1 MPLAKN
7 NVRSV
12 AGSLALGPVCPNGRN
27 IYQCCSRIEPT
38 EAVNVVLQDAKILR
52 PALADDQVGGCN
64 SIAARWS
71 ILGGNRLAIIEIGG
85 KRRRPVGADAGDIR
99 AEIGEQASAN
109 GGGEAPSNL
118 YDSEAPQQ

>member
-1 MPLAKN
+1 MPLAKKQCE
-7 NVRSV
+7 VGRRV
-12 AGSLALGPVCPNGRN
+12 VGLGSSLPKGRN
-27 IYQCCSRIEPT
+27 IYQCCSRIEPA

-52 PALADDQVGGCN
+52 PAFADDQVGGCD
-64 SIAARWS
+64 SIATCRS

-85 KRRRPVGADAGDIR
+85 ERRRPVGADAGDIR